1 MPSHKLLNCCNFSG
15 GASFMISSHEIL
27 LLLIY
32 RDEFYKCLH
41 INIVLYIKIYKIEK
55 SQINWMLNNADVNK
69 NHYIAIWLNT
79 LQPLKHKFQNNIYD
93 LEKRLL
99 T

>member
-1 MPSHKLLNCCNFSG
+1 
-15 GASFMISSHEIL
+15 MISSHEIL

-69 NHYIAIWLNT
+69 NHYIAI
-79 LQPLKHKFQNNIYD
+79 
-93 LEKRLL
+93 
-99 T
+99 